1 MEVFKTYA
9 ARPQK
14 RTGALKHHN
23 HCLMPF
29 ILIPLI
35 IKFIMVI
42 PYQNL
47 IIPHPQKKYLVL
59 QIRTQ
64 SAPLS
69 IIIII
74 QSAGGSLNPA
84 CRFQIIFFSSSP
96 LSDLT
101 DAVLT
106 NYGIG
111 LQGQS
116 GGRGAPTFWKKL
128 GTEPDGISDCPDK
141 FYNIFKM
148 ILCMG

>member
-1 MEVFKTYA
+1 MI
-9 ARPQK
+9 
-14 RTGALKHHN
+14 N
-23 HCLMPF
+23 F
-29 ILIPLI
+29 IQNQSVISVI
-35 IKFIMVI
+35 IGN
-42 PYQNL
+42 Y
-47 IIPHPQKKYLVL
+47 
-59 QIRTQ
+59 R
-64 SAPLS
+64 
-69 IIIII
+69 
-74 QSAGGSLNPA
+74 GGLNPA

-96 LSDLT
+96 LSDLA

>member
-1 MEVFKTYA
+1 V
-9 ARPQK
+9 
-14 RTGALKHHN
+14 
-23 HCLMPF
+23 CI
-29 ILIPLI
+29 ILAGDVAI
-35 IKFIMVI
+35 IN
-42 PYQNL
+42 NL
-47 IIPHPQKKYLVL
+47 IISDANKYKDE
-59 QIRTQ
+59 
-64 SAPLS
+64 S
-69 IIIII
+69 IFRGLGFR
-74 QSAGGSLNPA
+74 GGGLNPA

-96 LSDLT
+96 LSDLA

-128 GTEPDGISDCPDK
+128 GMEPDGISDCPDK